1 MKVARQQEAVSSL
14 EATNLLIGVDDTD
27 NLVSSGTGQLV
38 QRLVAG
44 LQALGVGQPLGA
56 TRHQLLVDPRI
67 PYTSHNSSACIA
79 MQADLGALDRIVA
92 CCAGFLEVESAMGSD
107 PGLAV
112 VSSAVWSSGEV
123 RRALISFGRRAKL
136 EVLDQGLAQDCALAL
151 GVHLSGHGGDSG
163 GIIGALAALGLHL
176 SGADGMFIWMP
187 GIRELRGEATYRQ
200 LQSLA
205 PIDAACDPDGA
216 EPAPGDLIELGEWV
230 RPILRNG
237 RAVLLVDA
245 RRGEVVPEAGSTR
258 WALAPREVVKAH

>member
-1 MKVARQQEAVSSL
+1 MNGARKRESVSTL
-14 EATNLLIGVDDTD
+14 EATNLFVGIDDTD

-38 QRLVAG
+38 QRLVAH
-44 LQALGVGQPLGA
+44 LQVLGVGTVLGA

-79 MQADLGALDRIVA
+79 MHADLDAVDRIVA
-92 CCAGFLEVESAMGSD
+92 YCACFLEAESAIGSD

-112 VSSAVWSSGEV
+112 VRSAACSPDEA
-123 RRALISFGRRAKL
+123 RQALVAFGRRAKV
-136 EVLDQGLAQDCALAL
+136 EVLDQGLAQRCAIAL

-163 GIIGALAALGLHL
+163 GIIGALAAVGLHL
-176 SGADGMFIWMP
+176 SGTDGMFIWMP
-187 GIRELRGEATYRQ
+187 GIRELRGAATYRQ
-200 LQSLA
+200 LRSLA
-205 PIDAACDPDGA
+205 AIDAACAPDGA
-216 EPAPGDLIELGEWV
+216 EPAAGDLIELGEWV

-245 RRGEVVPEAGSTR
+245 RSDGAAQ